1 MSGIWILKIAIPT
14 SSLFPS
20 RRIKWT
26 ENQST
31 GARRNYRKD
40 IPKGSIPDSVC
51 QVSQQPFC
59 ICLWSECYHGIT
71 NVALFKFMRAIKGL

>member
-1 MSGIWILKIAIPT
+1 MSGIWILKIAVPT

-40 IPKGSIPDSVC
+40 ISKGSIPDTIVRFPSSPSVFAC
-51 QVSQQPFC
+51 GQNATMVLLMWHYSS
-59 ICLWSECYHGIT
+59 L
-71 NVALFKFMRAIKGL
+71 